1 MHTINCYLLC
11 RKQPPPVRINW
22 ASLNAS
28 REQVEAEKWAGKIT
42 DMCIRTPHALWN
54 VQNSNTYDILM
65 LISFTMSFYIFFCS
79 SLLKNAVDCKYV
91 QMYM

>member
-1 MHTINCYLLC
+1 MHTINYYLLC
-11 RKQPPPVRINW
+11 RKQPAPVRINW

-54 VQNSNTYDILM
+54 VQNSNAYDILM
-65 LISFTMSFYIFFCS
+65 LISFTLSFYFPGPLYS
-79 SLLKNAVDCKYV
+79 KM
-91 QMYM
+91 Q